1 MPSLGGT
8 RRRHSKQ
15 SSSTSSSQKKATPSV
30 ISTVS
35 SASSNATV
43 TPRSILPS
51 SLRPSKRP
59 DAKKPPI
66 KQTASHQ
73 DRFQSREDLKK
84 EGLDVF
90 AFMEHEGDEDKDDSV
105 GETDQEDDH
114 ADDHEDDGEDYHED
128 EREDEH
134 EDEHEDH
141 RSEEEH
147 SDDHSEE
154 EALSSSESSKS
165 NPARIVIQP
174 QRSPRYSDLEV
185 RAIQDGVQRAW
196 GRGSLHSDSGIS
208 VRSSSPDQ
216 GSPVMQHKLPTVLDE
231 PGTQQ
236 DPQDSYRMERY
247 GFHFTPEP
255 AIDRNP
261 PFGHKHWP
269 SLEAD
274 HSQCPEAYFAPSPP
288 MLAQTAHDAGVELSE
303 MSPRLPHQLIRGTSR
318 QERPRPKAS
327 TTGYEFLASNIHSK
341 DDALLKP
348 IYRKFEMLNNRMLL
362 FLQDEISEMEEQL
375 KDLDDAIAHE
385 EQNGAKRSASRRAE
399 AKLPSQLQWHRLDLL
414 GRSFAKVEQYSER
427 HLSKPP
433 CHGQVA
439 NRCFPDR
446 ALTSYSNLTK
456 SLEPASH
463 ADITAYRSWI
473 SKHAPMVEC
482 ESAFLNKDSD
492 LLSVSPPS
500 ASKSDFRSGTALET
514 PVIVVAFGMLS
525 TIIVFKL
532 VPQIF
537 ARLVISAML
546 GVASL
551 CTLSPEVMNKP
562 GSALNW
568 RKAIAT

>member
-1 MPSLGGT
+1 
-8 RRRHSKQ
+8 
-15 SSSTSSSQKKATPSV
+15 
-30 ISTVS
+30 
-35 SASSNATV
+35 
-43 TPRSILPS
+43 
-51 SLRPSKRP
+51 
-59 DAKKPPI
+59 
-66 KQTASHQ
+66 
-73 DRFQSREDLKK
+73 
-84 EGLDVF
+84 
-90 AFMEHEGDEDKDDSV
+90 MEHEGDEENDDKV
-105 GETDQEDDH
+105 GGT
-114 ADDHEDDGEDYHED
+114 DHEDDHE
-128 EREDEH
+128 EENEDEH
-134 EDEHEDH
+134 EDELEDGHEDDH
-141 RSEEEH
+141 EDEHTDEH

-154 EALSSSESSKS
+154 EELSSSESSKS
-165 NPARIVIQP
+165 SSARIVAQP

-216 GSPVMQHKLPTVLDE
+216 GSPVMQHKLPTVFDE
-231 PGTQQ
+231 PGTEQ

-247 GFHFTPEP
+247 GFQFTPEP
-255 AIDRNP
+255 ATDRNP
-261 PFGHKHWP
+261 PFAHKHWP

-303 MSPRLPHQLIRGTSR
+303 MSPRLPRQLIKGTSH
-318 QERPRPKAS
+318 QQRPRPKAS

-375 KDLDDAIAHE
+375 KELDDAIAHE
-385 EQNGAKRSASRRAE
+385 EQNGGGRSASRRAE

-414 GRSFAKVEQYSER
+414 GRCFSKVEQYSER
-427 HLSKPP
+427 RISKQE
-433 CHGQVA
+433 CHGQFA
-439 NRCFPDR
+439 NLCFPDR
-446 ALTSYSNLTK
+446 ALTSYRNLTK

-500 ASKSDFRSGTALET
+500 ASRSDFRTGTALET
-514 PVIVVAFGMLS
+514 PVIVVAFGLLS
-525 TIIVFKL
+525 TVIVFKL

-537 ARLVISAML
+537 ARLVISAMV

-551 CTLSPEVMNKP
+551 CTLSPEVINKP

>member
-1 MPSLGGT
+1 
-8 RRRHSKQ
+8 
-15 SSSTSSSQKKATPSV
+15 
-30 ISTVS
+30 
-35 SASSNATV
+35 
-43 TPRSILPS
+43 
-51 SLRPSKRP
+51 
-59 DAKKPPI
+59 
-66 KQTASHQ
+66 
-73 DRFQSREDLKK
+73 
-84 EGLDVF
+84 
-90 AFMEHEGDEDKDDSV
+90 MEHEGDEDNGDNVGATHHGDD
-105 GETDQEDDH
+105 EDD
-114 ADDHEDDGEDYHED
+114 D
-128 EREDEH
+128 EDEH
-134 EDEHEDH
+134 T
-141 RSEEEH
+141 
-147 SDDHSEE
+147 DDHSEE
-154 EALSSSESSKS
+154 EELSSSESSKS
-165 NPARIVIQP
+165 SSARIVAQP

-216 GSPVMQHKLPTVLDE
+216 GSPVMQHKLPTVFDE
-231 PGTQQ
+231 PGSEQ

-247 GFHFTPEP
+247 GFQFTPEP

-261 PFGHKHWP
+261 PFRHKHWP

-303 MSPRLPHQLIRGTSR
+303 MSPRLPHQLIRGTSH

-362 FLQDEISEMEEQL
+362 FLQDELSEMEEQL
-375 KDLDDAIAHE
+375 KDLDDAIARE
-385 EQNGAKRSASRRAE
+385 EQNGAGRSASRRAE

-427 HLSKPP
+427 RFFKPP
-433 CHGQVA
+433 CSGQVA
-439 NRCFPDR
+439 NHCFPDR

-473 SKHAPMVEC
+473 SKHAPMVES
-482 ESAFLNKDSD
+482 ESAFLNLDSD
-492 LLSVSPPS
+492 LLSVSPPL
-500 ASKSDFRSGTALET
+500 ASRLDLRSGTALET
-514 PVIVVAFGMLS
+514 PVIVVVFGLLS

-537 ARLVISAML
+537 ARLVISAMV

-551 CTLSPEVMNKP
+551 CTLSPEVMNQP